1 MLTNRTRVA
10 LFAIA
15 IASSVIVA
23 SGGLVSSAF
32 ADTKKVTNQNPL
44 SYLSFPITVGGQ
56 KSSFPMSQSANGG
69 DSGNNTPTPVLRD
82 NSPKSQSANAGGSS
96 AATGDTSAISAKDL
110 KSLSKCESG
119 AASDGDL
126 TQAEVTDCYR
136 QVF

>member
-15 IASSVIVA
+15 IASSVMVA
-23 SGGLVSSAF
+23 SGGLISSAF

-56 KSSFPMSQSANGG
+56 KSSFPMSQSANAG
-69 DSGNNTPTPVLRD
+69 D
-82 NSPKSQSANAGGSS
+82 SS

>member
-56 KSSFPMSQSANGG
+56 KSSFPMSKSANGA
-69 DSGNNTPTPVLRD
+69 DSGDNTAPPVSRD
-82 NSPKSQSANAGGSS
+82 NSPKSQSANAGDPSG
-96 AATGDTSAISAKDL
+96 AAGDTSGISAKDL

-119 AASDGDL
+119 AAADGDL